1 MTFNFSIQRSIFCKN
16 MIFLFIGSFLQ
27 APFSIM
33 FSLFALFH
41 TWKTRLHTNYGS
53 ARPFPASDLISFSTI
68 SRLSSKGWKLEL
80 SFSKDLCSVL
90 VFICFSFYI
99 LDFLL
104 NFPFSHTDK
113 LICMSGRWRG
123 RPPRTRGGCGHG
135 ETPAVSGRGQGEAPA
150 SQHSRKWSRRNGV
163 RVIFQHGS

>member
-1 MTFNFSIQRSIFCKN
+1 MF
-16 MIFLFIGSFLQ
+16 FLFIGSFLQ
-27 APFSIM
+27 APLSIM

-41 TWKTRLHTNYGS
+41 TRKTRLHIYYGS
-53 ARPFPASDLISFSTI
+53 ARPFPESDLISFSE
-68 SRLSSKGWKLEL
+68 SESEGWKLEL
-80 SFSKDLCSVL
+80 SFSEDLCSVL
-90 VFICFSFYI
+90 IFICFSFYI

-113 LICMSGRWRG
+113 LIGMSGRWRG